1 MTDVAL
7 HSMHWKGY
15 QSKLL
20 VVIYVI
26 SEAFITAM
34 TGDHNDELATVQGV
48 KLIFFSDTHL
58 VPKFFKGV
66 AN

>member
-20 VVIYVI
+20 VVHLKGDLCN
-26 SEAFITAM
+26 FTAM
-34 TGDHNDELATVQGV
+34 TGDHNDELATVQGL

-58 VPKFFKGV
+58 VPKSFKVV